1 MLVWLENILNL
12 TEHLSA
18 RAVRN
23 DWVYSYMEWQ
33 RSYQSADHSFQHLS
47 INSPNCQKQE
57 SSQNVFVNVIS
68 HFCVISKSNSVNR
81 YHSLVYC
88 YKACPHWIYKILYP
102 IQVFL
107 LLWKHHLVILPKREI
122 RIFNGT
128 VYIAE

>member
-12 TEHLSA
+12 TERISA
-18 RAVRN
+18 RVVRN

-33 RSYQSADHSFQHLS
+33 ISYQSADHSFQHFS
-47 INSPNCQKQE
+47 INSPNYQKQE
-57 SSQNVFVNVIS
+57 WPQHVFANVIS
-68 HFCVISKSNSVNR
+68 HFCVISQSNSVNR
-81 YHSLVYC
+81 YHSLVHC
-88 YKACPHWIYKILYP
+88 YKACPHWIYKILHP

-107 LLWKHHLVILPKREI
+107 LLWKRYLVILPKREI